1 MQSWVLS
8 GGGDVGCAGGAAV
21 ASVGLR
27 LAHATHRQ
35 RPDSATP
42 SPRCRHPAGVP
53 GAGQGARGRR
63 HRRVQPRH
71 QFRRRWLQLAARRH
85 PAPCHP
91 RLLLPGSRWLCARR
105 ATLVCTPQRQVQQR
119 VHACALAQAQA
130 SAAAR
135 ACSQRG
141 LPLPLKLPRMPEH
154 CRCTPIALASLWG
167 TTLRVCPACPSG
179 YHTRQLVL
187 LFCDCGSPAPDL

>member
-1 MQSWVLS
+1 MCRVFARVTLACS
-8 GGGDVGCAGGAAV
+8 CAASAAV

-105 ATLVCTPQRQVQQR
+105 ATLVCKPQRQVHTCPCLR
-119 VHACALAQAQA
+119 MGA
-130 SAAAR
+130 SLSFRRGEGLLTAGPPAAAETATHAR
-135 ACSQRG
+135 TLQMHADCLG
-141 LPLPLKLPRMPEH
+141 IPVGNDTAGMP
-154 CRCTPIALASLWG
+154 SLTIW
-167 TTLRVCPACPSG
+167 LS
-179 YHTRQLVL
+179 H
-187 LFCDCGSPAPDL
+187 SPATGAAVL